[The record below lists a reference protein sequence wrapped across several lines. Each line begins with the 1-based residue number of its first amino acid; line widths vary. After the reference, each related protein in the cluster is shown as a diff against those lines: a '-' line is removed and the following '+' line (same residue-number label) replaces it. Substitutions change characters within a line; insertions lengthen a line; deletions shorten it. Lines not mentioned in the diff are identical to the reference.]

1 MSAEGQGPTPGEY
14 IRHHLVHMTNKKQES
29 IVDFSVINIDSVIVT
44 VVLGTMCTR
53 FLPFLVFPESKQP
66 PRIIEYF
73 GQVLPYAM
81 TGLLVVYAL
90 RNTPI
95 LTGSHGLPELIACT
109 VIVLLHVWKRNM
121 LLSIA
126 GGTIVYMLL
135 VQLVF

>member
-1 MSAEGQGPTPGEY
+1 MTMTVIQG
-14 IRHHLVHMTNKKQES
+14 
-29 IVDFSVINIDSVIVT
+29 VIT
-44 VVLGTMCTR
+44 VAVVAAGTMLTR

-66 PRIIEYF
+66 PRLIEYF
-73 GQVLPYAM
+73 GKVLPYAM
-81 TGLLVVYAL
+81 TGLLVVYSL

-95 LTGSHGLPELIACT
+95 LTGSHGVPELIACL
-109 VIVLLHVWKRNM
+109 VIVALHLWRRSM

>member
-1 MSAEGQGPTPGEY
+1 MTMTIWQGAIT
-14 IRHHLVHMTNKKQES
+14 
-29 IVDFSVINIDSVIVT
+29 IVT

-66 PRIIEYF
+66 
-73 GQVLPYAM
+73 
-81 TGLLVVYAL
+81 
-90 RNTPI
+90 
-95 LTGSHGLPELIACT
+95 
-109 VIVLLHVWKRNM
+109 LHVWKRNM